1 MSFII
6 IKCREVINYAKKDM
20 PAYFRQ
26 FLEAVLETVMS
37 FRSRIFELRLEW
49 CEGADP
55 MRVWKADHLGRKI
68 V

>member
-1 MSFII
+1 MKRKI
-6 IKCREVINYAKKDM
+6 CRHT
-20 PAYFRQ
+20 FRQ
-26 FLEAVLETVMS
+26 FLGAVLETVMS